1 MKKLIF
7 LCLLQLAAT
16 FAQAKVDFTATA
28 AETSVEAGASLEIT
42 AKFSVPKGSHIYAQK
57 TDAGLPTEIKAEMP
71 AGWTL
76 EKIEFPRPEKF
87 EFMSVQASGYSGDFD
102 VSVFVQAPDQAPDGT
117 QKITLSASWLE
128 CGKICVP
135 DGGSADVYVSVSGGI
150 SRGGGFWAAVLGA
163 VLGGI
168 ILNAM
173 PCVFPVIG
181 LKVMSF
187 AASAG
192 SSKLAVVK
200 NGVFFSLGILST
212 FAFLSVFLAV
222 AKAAGAS
229 AGWGFQLQNPDFSAT
244 MAAVFWLVALNFAGV
259 WEFGGSIGSAA
270 AGVDARK
277 KGAFVSNFLA
287 GMLAVLV
294 ASPCVAPFMASAM
307 GFALAA
313 EASAAETVAIVT
325 AVGVGMALPYVC
337 LSAFPSLVKKLPK
350 SGNWLVVLKRT
361 LSVPLFASAA
371 WLAAV
376 YVGQGGNVFA
386 VCFAATFLAAAAA
399 IWGKFATPM
408 QTPLKRAA
416 AVAVC
421 ALLFAA
427 ATVVVRQTLT
437 DAAQSAEAAVSAEN
451 TWSPERVEELRKSG
465 RPVFV
470 VFTASWCITCQY
482 NKQILETDTV
492 REAFAR
498 KNVAVLVAD
507 WTNKNDAI
515 ARELKKYSRA
525 GVPLYLLYPSAPDK
539 RPEILPAILTPSAVT
554 EAVDKLAQ

>member
-7 LCLLQLAAT
+7 LCLLQFAAT
-16 FAQAKVDFTATA
+16 FAQAKVGFAATA
-28 AETSVEAGASLEIT
+28 EVASVEAGAAFEIS

-57 TDAGLPTEIKAEMP
+57 TDVGLPTEIKAEMP

-87 EFMSVQASGYSGDFD
+87 EFMSVWASGYSGDFD
-102 VSVFVQAPDQAPDGT
+102 VSVLLKAPAQAADGT

-128 CGKICVP
+128 CGQTCVP
-135 DGGSADVYVSVSGGI
+135 DGGSADVYVSVSGGAE
-150 SRGGGFWAAVLGA
+150 RGGGFWAAVLGA

-181 LKVMSF
+181 LKIMSF

-192 SSKLAVVK
+192 SSKLAIVK
-200 NGVFFSLGILST
+200 NGAFFSLGILST
-212 FAFLSVFLAV
+212 FAFLGAVLAA

-229 AGWGFQLQNPDFSAT
+229 AGWGFQLQNPAFSAA
-244 MAAVFWLVALNFAGV
+244 MASVFWLVALDFAGV
-259 WEFGGSIGSAA
+259 WEFGGAIGSAA

-277 KGAFVSNFLA
+277 KSAFVSNFLA
-287 GMLAVLV
+287 GVLAVLV
-294 ASPCVAPFMASAM
+294 ASPCVAPFMASAI

-313 EASAAETVAIVT
+313 EASPTETVAIVS
-325 AVGVGMALPYVC
+325 AVGVGMALPYMC

-350 SGNWLVVLKRT
+350 PGKWLLVLKRT
-361 LSVPLFASAA
+361 LSIPLFASAA

-376 YVGQGGNVFA
+376 FVGQGGNAFA
-386 VCFAATFLAAAAA
+386 VCLAAVLLAAAAV
-399 IWGKFATPM
+399 IWGKFANPTQSAP
-408 QTPLKRAA
+408 KRAA
-416 AVAVC
+416 AVVVC
-421 ALLFAA
+421 ALLAA
-427 ATVVVRQTLT
+427 AAVVALGQTRA
-437 DAAQSAEAAVSAEN
+437 DVAQSAESPISGGNA
-451 TWSPERVEELRKSG
+451 WSPERVEELRKSG
-465 RPVFV
+465 HPVFV

-482 NKQILETDTV
+482 NKQILETDAV

-525 GVPLYLLYPSAPDK
+525 GVPLYLLYPPSPDEK
-539 RPEILPAILTPSAVT
+539 PEILPAILTPSAVA
-554 EAVDKLAQ
+554 EAVDKLRQ

>member
-7 LCLLQLAAT
+7 LCLLQFAAT
-16 FAQAKVDFTATA
+16 LAQAKVDFTATA
-28 AETSVEAGASLEIT
+28 AETVVEAGTTLEIT

-57 TDAGLPTEIKAEMP
+57 TDVGLPTEIKAEMP

-87 EFMSVQASGYSGDFD
+87 EFMSVRASGYSGNID
-102 VSVFVQAPDQAPDGT
+102 VSVFAKAPAQAPDGT

-128 CGKICVP
+128 CAQTCVP
-135 DGGSADVYVSVSGGI
+135 DGGSADVYVSVSGGDE
-150 SRGGGFWAAVLGA
+150 RGGGFWAAVLGA

-181 LKVMSF
+181 LKIMSF

-192 SSKLAVVK
+192 SSKLAIVK
-200 NGVFFSLGILST
+200 NGAFFSLGILST
-212 FAFLSVFLAV
+212 FALLGAFLAA

-229 AGWGFQLQNPDFSAT
+229 AGWGFQLQNPDFSAV

-259 WEFGGSIGSAA
+259 WEFGGTIGSAA

-277 KGAFVSNFLA
+277 RGAFVSNFLA
-287 GMLAVLV
+287 GVLAVLV

-313 EASAAETVAIVT
+313 EASPTETVAIVT

-350 SGNWLVVLKRT
+350 SGKWLIVLKRT
-361 LSVPLFASAA
+361 LSIPLFASAA

-376 YVGQGGNVFA
+376 LVGQGANAVA
-386 VCFAATFLAAAAA
+386 VCFAAAFLAAAAA
-399 IWGKFATPM
+399 IWGKFANPM

-421 ALLFAA
+421 ALLFGA
-427 ATVVVRQTLT
+427 ATVVVQQTRT
-437 DAAQSAEAAVSAEN
+437 DAGQSLETSVLAEN
-451 TWSPERVEELRKSG
+451 AWSPEKVEELRKSG

-470 VFTASWCITCQY
+470 VFTASWCITCRY
-482 NKQILETDTV
+482 NKQILETDAV

-515 ARELKKYSRA
+515 SRELKKYSRA
-525 GVPLYLLYPSAPDK
+525 GVPLYLLYPPAPDAK
-539 RPEILPAILTPSAVT
+539 AEILPAILTPSSVA
-554 EAVDKLAQ
+554 EAVDKLPQ